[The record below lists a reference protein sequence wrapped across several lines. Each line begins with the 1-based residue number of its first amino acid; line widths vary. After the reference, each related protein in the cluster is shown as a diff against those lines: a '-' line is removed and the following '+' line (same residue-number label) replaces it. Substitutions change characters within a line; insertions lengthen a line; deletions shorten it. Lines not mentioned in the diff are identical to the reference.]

1 MMPGKRRFD
10 MLFPVDNEA
19 RQIKELNGIWKFKRD
34 NYYKQGFEEKWFE
47 KPLEDVIDMP
57 VPSSYNDITTD
68 QELRDHVG
76 WVWYE
81 RKFAVP
87 RLWKDQRLVL
97 RFGSVTHHA
106 VIYLNGKEI
115 TRHKGGFLPFEADVT
130 EMANEGENR
139 LTVAVGNIL
148 EWDCLPVGHIEY
160 VRDEMH
166 PEGQMEQ
173 KFDFDFFNYS
183 GIHRPVRLYCTPKEY
198 IEDISVRTTV
208 DDKDGM
214 VHYEIKTNAEEKF
227 IKVYIRD
234 EKNQVVAESNEMKD
248 MVWVKDA
255 QLWQPG
261 SAYLYKLDIYFGQ
274 DHYTLPFGI
283 RTIQLTEKQF
293 LINGK
298 PFYFKGFGKHEDSDI
313 RGKGLDEA
321 LNVRDC
327 ELLKWIGAN
336 SFRTSH
342 YPYAEEMMQ
351 MADQKGIVVIDEVP
365 AVGMNF
371 FDGENGG
378 IFTEDK
384 VNKKTLAYHK
394 QVLKEL
400 YQRDKNHPCVVMWSI
415 TNEPHSSEEASR
427 NYFEE
432 VTKYIRK
439 LDSERPITGTMNV
452 DVEEDKISQFF
463 DVVCINRYF
472 GWYVG
477 AGKIERIYP
486 SLKTDL
492 IKWHEKYGKPVIV
505 TEYGADTIAGLHKLP
520 EVIFSEEY
528 QKRCIE
534 ENNKAMDECD
544 FVIGEH
550 IWAFA
555 DFMTA
560 FGLKRVDG
568 NKKGIFTRERQ
579 PKTAAFAI
587 RERWRKML

>member
-1 MMPGKRRFD
+1 
-10 MLFPVDNEA
+10 MLFPIDNEI
-19 RQIKELNGIWKFKRD
+19 RQVKELNGIWKFKKDGYFR
-34 NYYKQGFEEKWFE
+34 QGFEEKWYE
-47 KPLEDVIDMP
+47 NPLEGVIDMP
-57 VPSSYNDITTD
+57 VPASYNDITTD
-68 QELRDHVG
+68 AELRDHVG

-81 RKFAVP
+81 RVFAVP
-87 RLWKDQRLVL
+87 GLWKDQRIVL

-106 VIYLNGKEI
+106 VVYLNGKEI
-115 TRHKGGFLPFEADVT
+115 ARHKGGFLPFETDITGFV
-130 EMANEGENR
+130 NEGENR
-139 LTVAVGNIL
+139 MTVAVGNIL

-160 VRDEMH
+160 RKDDLH
-166 PEGQMEQ
+166 PDGQMEQ

-183 GIHRPVRLYCTPKEY
+183 GIHRPVRLYCTPKNY
-198 IEDISVRTTV
+198 IEDISVKTTV
-208 DDKDGM
+208 DGKDSQ
-214 VHYEIKTNAEEKF
+214 VHYEIKTSNDQEP

-234 EKNQVVAESNEMKD
+234 EKNTIVAESKKAED
-248 MVWVKDA
+248 TITIPDA
-255 QLWQPG
+255 HLWQPG
-261 SAYLYKLDIYFGQ
+261 AAYLYMFDVYSGQ
-274 DHYTLPFGI
+274 DHYTLMFGI
-283 RTIQLTEKQF
+283 RTIQLREKQL
-293 LINGK
+293 LINGV

-351 MADQKGIVVIDEVP
+351 MADQKGIVVIDEAP

-384 VNKKTLAYHK
+384 VNEKTLAYHK
-394 QVLKEL
+394 QVLEEL
-400 YQRDKNHPCVVMWSI
+400 YQRDKNHPCVVMWSV

-472 GWYVG
+472 GWYVET
-477 AGKIERIYP
+477 GKIEQIYP
-486 SLKTDL
+486 SMKKDLK
-492 IKWHEKYGKPVIV
+492 KWYEKYKKPVIV

-528 QKRCIE
+528 QKRCLE
-534 ENNKAMDECD
+534 ENNRAIDECD
-544 FVIGEH
+544 FIIGEH
-550 IWAFA
+550 VWAFA

-568 NKKGIFTRERQ
+568 NKKGVFTRERQ
-579 PKTAAFAI
+579 PKTAAFI
-587 RERWRKML
+587 LRERWKKM

>member
-1 MMPGKRRFD
+1 
-10 MLFPVDNEA
+10 MLFPIDNEI
-19 RQIKELNGIWKFKRD
+19 RQVKELNGIWKFKKDGYFR
-34 NYYKQGFEEKWFE
+34 QGFEEKWYE
-47 KPLEDVIDMP
+47 NPLEGVIDMP
-57 VPSSYNDITTD
+57 VPASYNDITTD
-68 QELRDHVG
+68 AELRDHVG

-81 RKFAVP
+81 RVFAVP
-87 RLWKDQRLVL
+87 GLWKDQRIVL

-106 VIYLNGKEI
+106 VVYLNGKEI
-115 TRHKGGFLPFEADVT
+115 ARHKGGFLPFETDITGFV
-130 EMANEGENR
+130 NEGENR
-139 LTVAVGNIL
+139 MTVAVGNIL

-160 VRDEMH
+160 RKDDLH
-166 PEGQMEQ
+166 PDGQMEQ

-183 GIHRPVRLYCTPKEY
+183 GIHRPVRLYCTPKNY
-198 IEDISVRTTV
+198 IEDISVKTTV
-208 DDKDGM
+208 DGKDSQ
-214 VHYEIKTNAEEKF
+214 VHYEIKTSNDQEP

-234 EKNQVVAESNEMKD
+234 EKNTIVGESKKAED
-248 MVWVKDA
+248 TITIPDA
-255 QLWQPG
+255 HLWQPG
-261 SAYLYKLDIYFGQ
+261 AAYLYMFDVYSGQ
-274 DHYTLPFGI
+274 DHYTLMFGI
-283 RTIQLTEKQF
+283 RTIQLREKQL
-293 LINGK
+293 LINGV

-351 MADQKGIVVIDEVP
+351 MADQKGIVVIDEAP

-384 VNKKTLAYHK
+384 VNEKTLAYHK
-394 QVLKEL
+394 QVLEEL
-400 YQRDKNHPCVVMWSI
+400 YQRDKNHPCVVMWSV

-472 GWYVG
+472 GWYVET
-477 AGKIERIYP
+477 GKIEQIYP
-486 SLKTDL
+486 SMKKDLK
-492 IKWHEKYGKPVIV
+492 KWYEKYKKPVIV

-528 QKRCIE
+528 QKRCLE
-534 ENNKAMDECD
+534 ENNRAIDECD
-544 FVIGEH
+544 FIIGEH
-550 IWAFA
+550 VWAFA

-568 NKKGIFTRERQ
+568 NKKGVFTRERQ
-579 PKTAAFAI
+579 PKTAAFI
-587 RERWRKML
+587 LRERWKKM

>member
-1 MMPGKRRFD
+1 
-10 MLFPVDNEA
+10 MLFPIDNEI
-19 RQIKELNGIWKFKRD
+19 RQVKELNGIWKFKKDGYFR
-34 NYYKQGFEEKWFE
+34 QGFEEKWYE
-47 KPLEDVIDMP
+47 NPLEGVIDMP
-57 VPSSYNDITTD
+57 VPASYNDITTD
-68 QELRDHVG
+68 AELRDHVG

-81 RKFAVP
+81 RVFAVP
-87 RLWKDQRLVL
+87 GLWKDQRIVL

-106 VIYLNGKEI
+106 VVYLNGKEI
-115 TRHKGGFLPFEADVT
+115 ARHKGGFLPFETDITGFV
-130 EMANEGENR
+130 NEGENR
-139 LTVAVGNIL
+139 MTVAVGNIL

-160 VRDEMH
+160 RKDDLH
-166 PEGQMEQ
+166 PDGQMEQ

-183 GIHRPVRLYCTPKEY
+183 GIHRPVRLYCTPKNY
-198 IEDISVRTTV
+198 IEDISVKTTV
-208 DDKDGM
+208 DGKDSQ
-214 VHYEIKTNAEEKF
+214 VHYEIKTSNDQEP

-234 EKNQVVAESNEMKD
+234 EKNTIVGESKKAED
-248 MVWVKDA
+248 TITIPDA
-255 QLWQPG
+255 HLWQPG
-261 SAYLYKLDIYFGQ
+261 AAYLYMFDVYSGQ
-274 DHYTLPFGI
+274 DHYTLMFGI
-283 RTIQLTEKQF
+283 RTIQLREKQL
-293 LINGK
+293 LINGV

-351 MADQKGIVVIDEVP
+351 MADQKGIVVIDEAP

-384 VNKKTLAYHK
+384 VNEKTLAYHK
-394 QVLKEL
+394 QVLEEL
-400 YQRDKNHPCVVMWSI
+400 YQRDKNHPCVVMWSV

-472 GWYVG
+472 GWYVET
-477 AGKIERIYP
+477 GKIEQIY
-486 SLKTDL
+486 SSMKKDLK
-492 IKWHEKYGKPVIV
+492 KWYEKYKKPVIV

-528 QKRCIE
+528 QKRCLE
-534 ENNKAMDECD
+534 ENNRAIDECD
-544 FVIGEH
+544 FIIGEH
-550 IWAFA
+550 VWAFA

-568 NKKGIFTRERQ
+568 NKKGVFTRERQ
-579 PKTAAFAI
+579 PKTAAFI
-587 RERWRKML
+587 LRERWKKM

>member
-1 MMPGKRRFD
+1 
-10 MLFPVDNEA
+10 MLFPIDNEI
-19 RQIKELNGIWKFKRD
+19 RQVKELNGIWKFKKDGYFR
-34 NYYKQGFEEKWFE
+34 QGFEEKWYE
-47 KPLEDVIDMP
+47 NPLEGVIDMP
-57 VPSSYNDITTD
+57 VPASYNDITTD
-68 QELRDHVG
+68 AELRDHVG

-81 RKFAVP
+81 RVFAVP
-87 RLWKDQRLVL
+87 GLWKNQRIVL

-106 VIYLNGKEI
+106 VVYLNGKEI
-115 TRHKGGFLPFEADVT
+115 ARHKGGFLPFETDITGFV
-130 EMANEGENR
+130 NEGENR
-139 LTVAVGNIL
+139 MTVAVGNIL

-160 VRDEMH
+160 RKDDLH
-166 PEGQMEQ
+166 PDGQMEQ

-183 GIHRPVRLYCTPKEY
+183 GIHRPVRLYCTPKNY
-198 IEDISVRTTV
+198 IEDISVKTTV
-208 DDKDGM
+208 DGKDSQ
-214 VHYEIKTNAEEKF
+214 VHYEIKTSNDQEP

-234 EKNQVVAESNEMKD
+234 EKNTIVGESKKAED
-248 MVWVKDA
+248 TITIPDA
-255 QLWQPG
+255 HLWQPG
-261 SAYLYKLDIYFGQ
+261 AAYLYMFDVYSGQ
-274 DHYTLPFGI
+274 DHYTLMFGI
-283 RTIQLTEKQF
+283 RTIQLREKQL
-293 LINGK
+293 LINGV

-384 VNKKTLAYHK
+384 VNEKTLAYHK
-394 QVLKEL
+394 QVLEEL
-400 YQRDKNHPCVVMWSI
+400 YQRDKNHPCVVMWSV

-472 GWYVG
+472 GWYVET
-477 AGKIERIYP
+477 GKIEQIYP
-486 SLKTDL
+486 SMKKDLK
-492 IKWHEKYGKPVIV
+492 KWYEKYKKPVIV

-528 QKRCIE
+528 QKRCLE
-534 ENNKAMDECD
+534 ENNRAIDECD

-550 IWAFA
+550 VWAFA

-568 NKKGIFTRERQ
+568 NKKGVFTRERQ
-579 PKTAAFAI
+579 PKTAAFI
-587 RERWRKML
+587 LRERWKKM

>member
-1 MMPGKRRFD
+1 
-10 MLFPVDNEA
+10 MLFPIDNEI
-19 RQIKELNGIWKFKRD
+19 RQVKELNGIWKFKKDGYFR
-34 NYYKQGFEEKWFE
+34 QGFEEKWYE
-47 KPLEDVIDMP
+47 NPLEGVIDMP
-57 VPSSYNDITTD
+57 VPASYNDITTD
-68 QELRDHVG
+68 AELRDHVG

-81 RKFAVP
+81 RVFAVP
-87 RLWKDQRLVL
+87 GLWKDQRIVL

-106 VIYLNGKEI
+106 VVYLNGKEI
-115 TRHKGGFLPFEADVT
+115 ARHKGGFLPFETDITGFV
-130 EMANEGENR
+130 NEGENR
-139 LTVAVGNIL
+139 MTVAVGNIL

-160 VRDEMH
+160 RKDDLH
-166 PEGQMEQ
+166 PDGQMEQ

-183 GIHRPVRLYCTPKEY
+183 GIHRPVRLYCTPKNY
-198 IEDISVRTTV
+198 IEDISVKTTV
-208 DDKDGM
+208 DGKDSQ
-214 VHYEIKTNAEEKF
+214 VHYEIKTSNDQEP

-234 EKNQVVAESNEMKD
+234 EKNTIVGESKKAED
-248 MVWVKDA
+248 TITIPDA
-255 QLWQPG
+255 HLWQPG
-261 SAYLYKLDIYFGQ
+261 AAYLYMFDVYSGQ
-274 DHYTLPFGI
+274 DHYTLMFGI
-283 RTIQLTEKQF
+283 RTIQLREKQ
-293 LINGK
+293 LMINGV

-351 MADQKGIVVIDEVP
+351 MADQKGIVVIDEAP

-384 VNKKTLAYHK
+384 VNEKTLAYHK
-394 QVLKEL
+394 QVLEEL
-400 YQRDKNHPCVVMWSI
+400 YQRDKNHPCVVMWSV

-472 GWYVG
+472 GWYVET
-477 AGKIERIYP
+477 GKIEQIYP
-486 SLKTDL
+486 SMKKDLK
-492 IKWHEKYGKPVIV
+492 KWYEKYKKPVIV

-528 QKRCIE
+528 QKRCLE
-534 ENNKAMDECD
+534 ENNRAIDECD
-544 FVIGEH
+544 FIIGEH
-550 IWAFA
+550 VWAFA

-568 NKKGIFTRERQ
+568 NKKGVFTRERQ
-579 PKTAAFAI
+579 PKTAAFI
-587 RERWRKML
+587 LRERWKKM

>member
-1 MMPGKRRFD
+1 
-10 MLFPVDNEA
+10 MLFPIDNEI
-19 RQIKELNGIWKFKRD
+19 RQVKELNGIWKFKKDGYFR
-34 NYYKQGFEEKWFE
+34 QGFEEKWYE
-47 KPLEDVIDMP
+47 NPLEGVIDMP
-57 VPSSYNDITTD
+57 VPASYNDITTD
-68 QELRDHVG
+68 AELRDHVG

-81 RKFAVP
+81 RVFAVP
-87 RLWKDQRLVL
+87 GLWKDQRIVL

-106 VIYLNGKEI
+106 VVYLNGKEI
-115 TRHKGGFLPFEADVT
+115 ARHKGGFLPFETDITGFV
-130 EMANEGENR
+130 NEGENR
-139 LTVAVGNIL
+139 MTVAVGNIL

-160 VRDEMH
+160 RKDDLH
-166 PEGQMEQ
+166 PDGQMEQ

-183 GIHRPVRLYCTPKEY
+183 GIHRPVRLYCTPKNY
-198 IEDISVRTTV
+198 IEDISVKTTV
-208 DDKDGM
+208 DGKDSQ
-214 VHYEIKTNAEEKF
+214 VHYEIKTSNDQEP

-234 EKNQVVAESNEMKD
+234 EKNTIVGESKKAED
-248 MVWVKDA
+248 TITIPDA
-255 QLWQPG
+255 HLWQPG
-261 SAYLYKLDIYFGQ
+261 AAYLYMFDVYSGQ
-274 DHYTLPFGI
+274 DHYTLMFGI
-283 RTIQLTEKQF
+283 RTIQLREKQL
-293 LINGK
+293 LINGV

-384 VNKKTLAYHK
+384 VNEKTLAYHK
-394 QVLKEL
+394 QVLEEL
-400 YQRDKNHPCVVMWSI
+400 YQRDKNHPCVVMWSV

-472 GWYVG
+472 GWYVET
-477 AGKIERIYP
+477 GKIEQIYP
-486 SLKTDL
+486 SMKKDLK
-492 IKWHEKYGKPVIV
+492 KWYEKYKKPVIV

-528 QKRCIE
+528 QKRCLE
-534 ENNKAMDECD
+534 ENNRAIDECD
-544 FVIGEH
+544 FIIGEH
-550 IWAFA
+550 VWAFA

-568 NKKGIFTRERQ
+568 NKKGVFTRERQ
-579 PKTAAFAI
+579 PKTAAFI
-587 RERWRKML
+587 LRERWKKM

>member
-1 MMPGKRRFD
+1 
-10 MLFPVDNEA
+10 MLFPIDNEI
-19 RQIKELNGIWKFKRD
+19 RQVKELNGIWKFKKDGYFR
-34 NYYKQGFEEKWFE
+34 QGFEEKWYE
-47 KPLEDVIDMP
+47 NPLEGVIDMP
-57 VPSSYNDITTD
+57 VPASYNDITTD
-68 QELRDHVG
+68 AELRDHVG

-81 RKFAVP
+81 RVFAVP
-87 RLWKDQRLVL
+87 GLWKDQRIVL

-106 VIYLNGKEI
+106 VVYLNGKEI
-115 TRHKGGFLPFEADVT
+115 ARHKGGFLPFETDITGFV
-130 EMANEGENR
+130 NEGENR
-139 LTVAVGNIL
+139 MTVAVGNIL

-160 VRDEMH
+160 RKDDLH
-166 PEGQMEQ
+166 PDGQMEQ

-183 GIHRPVRLYCTPKEY
+183 GIHRPVRLYCTPKNY
-198 IEDISVRTTV
+198 IEDISVKTTV
-208 DDKDGM
+208 DGKDSQ
-214 VHYEIKTNAEEKF
+214 VHYEIKTSNDQEP

-234 EKNQVVAESNEMKD
+234 EKNTIVGESKKAED
-248 MVWVKDA
+248 TITIPDA
-255 QLWQPG
+255 HLWQPG
-261 SAYLYKLDIYFGQ
+261 AAYLYMFDVYSGQ
-274 DHYTLPFGI
+274 DHYTLMFGI
-283 RTIQLTEKQF
+283 RTIQLREKQL
-293 LINGK
+293 LINGV

-384 VNKKTLAYHK
+384 VNEKTLAYHK
-394 QVLKEL
+394 QVLEEL
-400 YQRDKNHPCVVMWSI
+400 YQRDKNHPCVVMWSV

-472 GWYVG
+472 GWYVET
-477 AGKIERIYP
+477 GKIEQIYP
-486 SLKTDL
+486 SMKKDLK
-492 IKWHEKYGKPVIV
+492 KWYEKYKKPVIV

-528 QKRCIE
+528 QKRCLE
-534 ENNKAMDECD
+534 ENNRAIDECD

-550 IWAFA
+550 VWAFA

-568 NKKGIFTRERQ
+568 NKKGVFTRERQ
-579 PKTAAFAI
+579 PKTAAFI
-587 RERWRKML
+587 LRERWKKM

>member
-1 MMPGKRRFD
+1 
-10 MLFPVDNEA
+10 MLFPIDNEI
-19 RQIKELNGIWKFKRD
+19 RQVKELNGIWKFKKDGYFR
-34 NYYKQGFEEKWFE
+34 QGFEEKWYE
-47 KPLEDVIDMP
+47 NPLEGVIDMP
-57 VPSSYNDITTD
+57 VPASYNDITTD
-68 QELRDHVG
+68 AELRDHVG

-81 RKFAVP
+81 RVFAVP
-87 RLWKDQRLVL
+87 GLWKDQRIVL

-106 VIYLNGKEI
+106 VVYLNGKEI
-115 TRHKGGFLPFEADVT
+115 ARHKGGFLPFETDITGFV
-130 EMANEGENR
+130 NEGENR
-139 LTVAVGNIL
+139 MTVAVGNIL

-160 VRDEMH
+160 RKDDLH
-166 PEGQMEQ
+166 PDGQMEQ

-183 GIHRPVRLYCTPKEY
+183 GIHRPVRLYCTPKNY
-198 IEDISVRTTV
+198 IEDISVKTTV
-208 DDKDGM
+208 DGKDSQ
-214 VHYEIKTNAEEKF
+214 VHYKIKTSNDQEP

-234 EKNQVVAESNEMKD
+234 EKNTIVGESKKAED
-248 MVWVKDA
+248 TITIPDA
-255 QLWQPG
+255 HLWQPG
-261 SAYLYKLDIYFGQ
+261 AAYLYMFDVYSGQ
-274 DHYTLPFGI
+274 DHYTLMFGI
-283 RTIQLTEKQF
+283 RTIQLREKQL
-293 LINGK
+293 LINGV

-351 MADQKGIVVIDEVP
+351 MADQKGIVVIDEAP

-384 VNKKTLAYHK
+384 VNEKTLAYHK
-394 QVLKEL
+394 QVLEEL
-400 YQRDKNHPCVVMWSI
+400 YQRDKNHPCVVMWSV

-472 GWYVG
+472 GWYVET
-477 AGKIERIYP
+477 GKIEQIY
-486 SLKTDL
+486 SSMKKDLK
-492 IKWHEKYGKPVIV
+492 KWYEKYKKPVIV

-528 QKRCIE
+528 QKRCLE
-534 ENNKAMDECD
+534 ENNRAIDECD
-544 FVIGEH
+544 FIIGEH
-550 IWAFA
+550 VWAFA

-568 NKKGIFTRERQ
+568 NKKGVFTRERQ
-579 PKTAAFAI
+579 PKTAAFI
-587 RERWRKML
+587 LRERWKKM

>member
-1 MMPGKRRFD
+1 
-10 MLFPVDNEA
+10 MLFPIDNEI
-19 RQIKELNGIWKFKRD
+19 RQVKELNGIWKFKKD
-34 NYYKQGFEEKWFE
+34 GYFKQGFEEKWYE
-47 KPLEDVIDMP
+47 KPLEGVINMP
-57 VPSSYNDITTD
+57 VPASYNDITTD
-68 QELRDHVG
+68 AELRDHVG

-81 RKFAVP
+81 RAFAVP
-87 RLWKDQRLVL
+87 GLWKDQRIVL

-106 VIYLNGKEI
+106 VVYLNGKEI
-115 TRHKGGFLPFEADVT
+115 ARHKGGFLPFETDITGFV
-130 EMANEGENR
+130 NEGENR

-160 VRDEMH
+160 HKDDLH
-166 PEGQMEQ
+166 PDGQMEQ

-183 GIHRPVRLYCTPKEY
+183 GIHRPVRLYCTPKNY
-198 IEDISVRTTV
+198 IEDISVKTAV
-208 DDKDGM
+208 DGKDGQI
-214 VHYEIKTNAEEKF
+214 HYEVKTSNAQEP

-234 EKNQVVAESNEMKD
+234 EKNTIVGESRKAED
-248 MVWVKDA
+248 TITIKDA
-255 QLWQPG
+255 HLWQPG
-261 SAYLYKLDIYFGQ
+261 AAYLYMFDVYSGQ
-274 DHYTLPFGI
+274 DHYTLMFGI
-283 RTIQLTEKQF
+283 RTIQLREKQL
-293 LINGK
+293 LINGV

-351 MADQKGIVVIDEVP
+351 MADQRGIVVIDEVP

-384 VNKKTLAYHK
+384 VNEKTLAYHK
-394 QVLKEL
+394 QVLEEL
-400 YQRDKNHPCVVMWSI
+400 YQRDKNHPCVVMWSV

-452 DVEEDKISQFF
+452 DVEDDKISQFF

-472 GWYVG
+472 GWYVE
-477 AGKIERIYP
+477 AGKIEQIYP
-486 SLKTDL
+486 SMKADLK
-492 IKWHEKYGKPVIV
+492 KWYEKYKKPVIV

-528 QKRCIE
+528 QKRCLE
-534 ENNKAMDECD
+534 ENNRAIDECD

-550 IWAFA
+550 VWAFA

-568 NKKGIFTRERQ
+568 NKKGVFTRERQ
-579 PKTAAFAI
+579 PKAAAFI
-587 RERWRKML
+587 LRERWKKM